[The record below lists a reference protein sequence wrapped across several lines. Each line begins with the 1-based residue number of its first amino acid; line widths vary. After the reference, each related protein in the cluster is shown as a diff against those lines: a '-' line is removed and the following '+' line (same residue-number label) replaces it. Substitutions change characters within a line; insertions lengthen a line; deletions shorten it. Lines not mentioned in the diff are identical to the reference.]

1 MEAAIP
7 VGDPIQSD
15 TIMKEAIHNGDK
27 DTTTSPLSPP
37 KEPEQHEGI
46 QEPYHG
52 DPVDL
57 MESFSYALKDDM
69 IVKYIDNQG
78 AYKRGGSIL
87 DSLDQTEF
95 SGNEEKI
102 TLFTKAKGTAAE
114 PYNVHIT
121 LEKPSGGNI
130 GMYMFIG

>member
-1 MEAAIP
+1 MEATIP
-7 VGDPIQSD
+7 AGNPIEND
-15 TIMKEAIHNGDK
+15 TIMKETIQNGDE
-27 DTTTSPLSPP
+27 DTTTSPLSSP
-37 KEPEQHEGI
+37 KEPEHEEI

-52 DPVDL
+52 DPMDL
-57 MESFSYALKDDM
+57 MESFSYALKDAM
-69 IVKYIDNQG
+69 IVNYIDNQG

-102 TLFTKAKGTAAE
+102 TLFAKAQGTAAE
-114 PYNVHIT
+114 PYNVHMT